1 MEKVFIIITFNN
13 NHFLSDTME
22 VKKIIGQIIT
32 HKTKFLIPLLLL
44 SLTLLFCLTTVSA
57 ASGDAIY
64 VNSSSGNDSWDGQS
78 ATYNSTSG
86 SGPKLSIKNA
96 TGTVNKGGTI
106 HISNGQYAGKNNT
119 NVTIDKNMTII
130 GESLTGT
137 IINGTNTNWIF
148 HINSGVTVTIHN
160 LTLANGNSTT
170 GGAIENYGNL
180 TVTNCIFTGN
190 TAGWDGTN
198 TNYGGAINNQGT
210 LTVNNCIFN
219 NNSARVGGAIYNSPD
234 STLNVNSSIFTANT
248 GKLGGAIYNHGSST
262 VKDSTFTKNTAQRG
276 GAIFNLNYDL
286 LLNVDNCIFTDNDA
300 ASNFGGA
307 IYNNAG
313 NVTVKDSTFTD
324 NSALNKGGSV
334 YNEGLFNVISCKF
347 TGNTA
352 DYGGAIYN
360 WDTLNIK
367 GSTFTGNGA
376 SASGGAIYNIKGV
389 LNATNSTFMQNNA
402 TQGGAIYNNGT
413 STFTSCIFNN
423 NTVSAI
429 GDAIGGAINN
439 IGTLAVINCTFNNNS
454 ASGNYNAMGGAICNL
469 CQVSNSGSSSVNCT
483 VTNCTFKG
491 NSAQIGGAICNLCQV
506 INSSSGSVNCTV
518 TNCTFT
524 SNTATDYDGGAICN
538 RCSARGGSGF
548 TNCTVTGCI
557 FTNNT
562 AVVGGALSNSA
573 STLNANFNRF
583 YNNTAATSGN
593 ALYCNNGSTD
603 ANYNWWSSNK
613 DPKTIPNLI
622 VENGGSVDADIWVI
636 LTVSANPTTI
646 NNTKISTITADLN
659 HINGGGDLVGGH
671 IPDGPV
677 TLNVPWGSL
686 IDSKQLGAY
695 TTPSMYPCIMA
706 LNQGIVHSITI
717 DTINS
722 SITAVFYAN
731 EGGVNPLSNPV
742 KVTATADNYTT
753 NNTESAY
760 ININKA
766 SDLYIKTTSDKK
778 NPKTGEKF
786 TLTYKLGNYGPDAAE
801 NVTITFHIPEGLN
814 FANIHVDNGKCTY
827 DPTTRTVTWTLD
839 SVPVGDPYLYLTVQ
853 AAGDGTYK
861 IIPSISSDTYNLN
874 SGDSGIITI
883 NVQPNNNGNTV
894 NAASK
899 TAIGLHDTG
908 LPLNYL
914 LIAVLMVLSGLVPRR
929 K

>member
-1 MEKVFIIITFNN
+1 MITR
-13 NHFLSDTME
+13 
-22 VKKIIGQIIT
+22 
-32 HKTKFLIPLLLL
+32 KTKFLIPLLLL
-44 SLTLLFCLTTVSA
+44 SLTLLFCLNAVSA

-78 ATYNSTSG
+78 AAYNSTTG

-96 TGTVNKGGTI
+96 TGTVNKGGII

-130 GESLTGT
+130 GESLAGT
-137 IINGTNTNWIF
+137 IINGTDTSWIF
-148 HINSGVTVTIHN
+148 HINSGITVTIHN

-180 TVTNCIFTGN
+180 TATNCIFTGN

-234 STLNVNSSIFTANT
+234 STLNVNNSIFTDNT

-367 GSTFTGNGA
+367 GSTFTGNCA
-376 SASGGAIYNIKGV
+376 STSGGAIYNIKGI

-413 STFTSCIFNN
+413 STFTGCIFNN

-491 NSAQIGGAICNLCQV
+491 NIAQIGGAICNLCQV

-622 VENGGSVDADIWVI
+622 VENDGSVDVGIWVI
-636 LTVSANPTTI
+636 LTVKANPTTI
-646 NNTKISTITADLN
+646 NNTQKSTITADLN

-677 TLNVPWGSL
+677 TLNVPWGS
-686 IDSKQLGAY
+686 Y
-695 TTPSMYPCIMA
+695 TSPRIT
-706 LNQGIVHSITI
+706 HSITLN
-717 DTINS
+717 TTNGVVN
-722 SITAVFYAN
+722 AVFYAK
-731 EGGVNPLSNPV
+731 EGAMNASYNPV
-742 KVTATADNYTT
+742 KITALADGYTT
-753 NNTESAY
+753 NDTESAY
-760 ININKA
+760 ITINKT
-766 SDLYIKTTSDKK
+766 SDLYLKTKSNNN
-778 NPKTGEKF
+778 NPTVGEKF
-786 TLTYKLGNYGPDAAE
+786 LLTYKLGNYGPDAAK
-801 NVTITFHIPEGLN
+801 NVTITFQIPEGLDFVNIKVDSGN
-814 FANIHVDNGKCTY
+814 FIYNE
-827 DPTTRTVTWTLD
+827 TTRTVTWTLD

-861 IIPSISSDTYNLN
+861 ITPIITSATYNLN
-874 SGDSGIITI
+874 SGDLGIITI
-883 NVQPNNNGNTV
+883 NVQPNSNNSGNGNSKNTV

-899 TAIGLHDTG
+899 TTIGLQDTG

-914 LIAVLMVLSGLVPRR
+914 ILALLMVLSGLIPKR